1 MSQIYPVLIGVAATA
16 FVMVLSNVSN
26 RRDRDIIELFR
37 RVNQLEKEVS
47 RLDIVFFSTNF
58 NVSRIVYRLC
68 FLGAIDNWA
77 QKQTPQKI
85 LETLKLSIKYA

>member
-1 MSQIYPVLIGVAATA
+1 MSQIYPVLIGVAATD

-47 RLDIVFFSTNF
+47 RLEGQN
-58 NVSRIVYRLC
+58 R
-68 FLGAIDNWA
+68 
-77 QKQTPQKI
+77 
-85 LETLKLSIKYA
+85 